1 MRFQHSHPGTESIVK
16 PITPAFDPEHHPNDR
31 EIEKENDVRD
41 VAISKSDGDNGGAAG
56 DGPVRRDIEPLPPD
70 HDAREFAPIKMR
82 HGIDV
87 AGIVNAALQRNGC
100 FVGRG
105 GRGVFCCHSSWIN
118 WITASPE

>member
-1 MRFQHSHPGTESIVK
+1 MRFQHPHPCAEGVVK
-16 PITPAFDPEHHPNDR
+16 PITAAFDPEHHPNDR
-31 EIEKENDVRD
+31 EIEKENDVGD
-41 VAISKSDGDNGGAAG
+41 VASGKGDSDNGSAAG

-70 HDAREFAPIKMR
+70 HDAPEFAPIKMR

-87 AGIVNAALQRNGC
+87 ARIVNTPLQRNGC
-100 FVGRG
+100 FVAGG